1 MSKAAPSICGVS
13 EPAYVVSDHTML
25 GGQKRELVV
34 PHSPVQRKSVDKNQW
49 CAGTSDF
56 VIDLCFVDFG
66 ITGLK
71 IWEGGSYS

>member
-1 MSKAAPSICGVS
+1 
-13 EPAYVVSDHTML
+13 ML